1 MNFLIKII
9 YKGSVNRLLILKND
23 WKMNWKKDIVF
34 DENEIKFVKKCKI

>member
-23 WKMNWKKDIVF
+23 WKMNWMKDIVF
-34 DENEIKFVKKCKI
+34 DENEIKFVKKV